1 MTPLKPNAM
10 KSMQIIRNAV
20 LLLSLITLGPLSSTA
35 VTPGIVSSP
44 GEKASVVENPAM
56 TTAPAAIAAH
66 PVETPS
72 SLTLE
77 ECYAKAGTN
86 YPLVSRYGLIQQ
98 SEQYSLS
105 NANKGYL
112 PQFSLSA
119 KATYQTDVTKIPV
132 SIPGVD
138 IPTLNKDQY
147 QALVELDQVIWDG
160 GTIRSQKRNINAST
174 EVDRQ
179 QQQVD
184 MYAIRER
191 INSLFFGT
199 LLLEEQL
206 KLNTLYDEELAR
218 NYQKVQSFIA
228 NGVANAADL
237 DAVKVEQLSNRQ
249 RRAELEA
256 TCKAYRQMLGA
267 FTGTDLARTD
277 LIQPIAADKQPLPEI
292 RRPELHLFNAQN
304 SLLDAQAK
312 AVTAKNMPRL
322 SAFIQGAYGN
332 PGLNMLQ
339 SGFKAYAVGG
349 IRLSWNFGNFYTKR
363 NDLRQIDVNRDNI
376 AVQRETFLFNTR
388 QQISSGNGEIEKYRR
403 TLADDGEI
411 ITLRDNIKRASEAKV
426 AEGTMSVTDY
436 MDDVT
441 AAETARQNQALHRMQ
456 LLMSLYNLKN
466 LTNN

>member
-1 MTPLKPNAM
+1 MYKKTDLSHLKYDTAETKCHEKHANHPKCRTA
-10 KSMQIIRNAV
+10 
-20 LLLSLITLGPLSSTA
+20 TLADYAGAAFFDSSHA
-35 VTPGIVSSP
+35 RHRILARG
-44 GEKASVVENPAM
+44 KASVVENPAM
-56 TTAPAAIAAH
+56 TTAPTAIAAH

-228 NGVANAADL
+228 NGVANA
-237 DAVKVEQLSNRQ
+237 
-249 RRAELEA
+249 
-256 TCKAYRQMLGA
+256 
-267 FTGTDLARTD
+267 
-277 LIQPIAADKQPLPEI
+277 PI
-292 RRPELHLFNAQN
+292 
-304 SLLDAQAK
+304 S
-312 AVTAKNMPRL
+312 MP
-322 SAFIQGAYGN
+322 
-332 PGLNMLQ
+332 
-339 SGFKAYAVGG
+339 
-349 IRLSWNFGNFYTKR
+349 
-363 NDLRQIDVNRDNI
+363 
-376 AVQRETFLFNTR
+376 
-388 QQISSGNGEIEKYRR
+388 
-403 TLADDGEI
+403 
-411 ITLRDNIKRASEAKV
+411 
-426 AEGTMSVTDY
+426 
-436 MDDVT
+436 
-441 AAETARQNQALHRMQ
+441 
-456 LLMSLYNLKN
+456 
-466 LTNN
+466 

>member
-44 GEKASVVENPAM
+44 EEKASVMENPAM
-56 TTAPAAIAAH
+56 TTAPTAIAAH

-256 TCKAYRQMLGA
+256 TCKAYRQMLG
-267 FTGTDLARTD
+267 DLAHTE

-388 QQISSGNGEIEKYRR
+388 QQISSGNGEIEKYRHGLHGR
-403 TLADDGEI
+403 RDGSRNGTPEPSFAPHAVADEPLQPEKPDQQLKPRDKSNNAPAANSGNRQQATGI
-411 ITLRDNIKRASEAKV
+411 IIKYR
-426 AEGTMSVTDY
+426 
-436 MDDVT
+436 
-441 AAETARQNQALHRMQ
+441 
-456 LLMSLYNLKN
+456 
-466 LTNN
+466 

>member
-206 KLNTLYDEELAR
+206 KLNTLYDEELA
-218 NYQKVQSFIA
+218 
-228 NGVANAADL
+228 
-237 DAVKVEQLSNRQ
+237 LS
-249 RRAELEA
+249 
-256 TCKAYRQMLGA
+256 
-267 FTGTDLARTD
+267 
-277 LIQPIAADKQPLPEI
+277 LIHI
-292 RRPELHLFNAQN
+292 
-304 SLLDAQAK
+304 
-312 AVTAKNMPRL
+312 
-322 SAFIQGAYGN
+322 
-332 PGLNMLQ
+332 
-339 SGFKAYAVGG
+339 
-349 IRLSWNFGNFYTKR
+349 
-363 NDLRQIDVNRDNI
+363 
-376 AVQRETFLFNTR
+376 
-388 QQISSGNGEIEKYRR
+388 
-403 TLADDGEI
+403 
-411 ITLRDNIKRASEAKV
+411 
-426 AEGTMSVTDY
+426 
-436 MDDVT
+436 
-441 AAETARQNQALHRMQ
+441 
-456 LLMSLYNLKN
+456 
-466 LTNN
+466 

>member
-44 GEKASVVENPAM
+44 EEKASVMENPAM
-56 TTAPAAIAAH
+56 TTAPTAIAAH

-267 FTGTDLARTD
+267 FTGTDLARTE

-304 SLLDAQAK
+304 SLLDAAQALVK
-312 AVTAKNMPRL
+312 NGYTIYATAGTAKFLNENNVKATAVGWPDEEHKDLPNVMQMIADHKFDLIVNIPKNHTKRELTNGYRIRRGAIDHNIPLITNARL
-322 SAFIQGAYGN
+322 ASAFI
-332 PGLNMLQ
+332 
-339 SGFKAYAVGG
+339 
-349 IRLSWNFGNFYTKR
+349 
-363 NDLRQIDVNRDNI
+363 
-376 AVQRETFLFNTR
+376 
-388 QQISSGNGEIEKYRR
+388 
-403 TLADDGEI
+403 
-411 ITLRDNIKRASEAKV
+411 EAFC
-426 AEGTMSVTDY
+426 TMSQD
-436 MDDVT
+436 
-441 AAETARQNQALHRMQ
+441 Q
-456 LLMSLYNLKN
+456 LQIKSWQEYE
-466 LTNN
+466 

>member
-267 FTGTDLARTD
+267 FTGTDLARTE

-292 RRPELHLFNAQN
+292 RCPELHLFNAQN

-441 AAETARQNQALHRMQ
+441 SAETARQKQALHRMQ

>member
-35 VTPGIVSSP
+35 VTPSIVSSP

-249 RRAELEA
+249 RRAEL
-256 TCKAYRQMLGA
+256 
-267 FTGTDLARTD
+267 
-277 LIQPIAADKQPLPEI
+277 
-292 RRPELHLFNAQN
+292 HLFNAQN

-339 SGFKAYAVGG
+339 SGFKAYAIGG